1 MARAKRA
8 RRYGPARVPCPE
20 KCAEMLCYP
29 SLVTTFSP
37 DLHLPPPYSSPAGS
51 DMTDAE
57 PPWRDSRFPA
67 SVEAVRKACGVPAH
81 DHEDDVMIGMM
92 LDRFGWDHAK
102 VEDAYALLTEAA
114 RRSRPR
120 TDQAAHPGRRPG
132 ASNSF
137 HTTTKWATS
146 SRSSRARRS
155 IAGRR
160 AESRRPR
167 PPAPS
172 VRAHVI
178 GSYELRYGQGDN
190 TTSELVTPAEF
201 TTYMLFVTQ
210 WRWIQC
216 ERYTR
221 RHGELGWRTSPATRR
236 PAASRVR
243 RAVANAR
250 PRARRVGTGP

>member
-1 MARAKRA
+1 
-8 RRYGPARVPCPE
+8 
-20 KCAEMLCYP
+20 
-29 SLVTTFSP
+29 
-37 DLHLPPPYSSPAGS
+37 
-51 DMTDAE
+51 MTDAE

-102 VEDAYALLTEAA
+102 VEDAYAYS
-114 RRSRPR
+114 RRRREDLGLAQIKRRILVDGLALQQFPHHNEVGNVIPIFAS
-120 TDQAAHPGRRPG
+120 TSLDRRPSG
-132 ASNSF
+132 GEP
-137 HTTTKWATS
+137 S
-146 SRSSRARRS
+146 SSA
-155 IAGRR
+155 AA
-160 AESRRPR
+160 AERE
-167 PPAPS
+167 
-172 VRAHVI
+172 AHVI

-221 RHGELGWRTSPATRR
+221 RYGELG
-236 PAASRVR
+236 
-243 RAVANAR
+243 
-250 PRARRVGTGP
+250 